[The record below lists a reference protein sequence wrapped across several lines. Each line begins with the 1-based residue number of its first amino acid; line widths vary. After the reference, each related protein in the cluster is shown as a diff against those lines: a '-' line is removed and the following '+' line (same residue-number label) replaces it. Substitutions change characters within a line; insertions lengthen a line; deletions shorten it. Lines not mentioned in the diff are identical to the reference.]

1 MNVNHYILLLS
12 CQDRPGIVNDITNAL
27 LGVNANIVD
36 ADQHSTDFEFGV
48 FFIRIEFVI
57 SEDFQNQDLHLQ
69 RVVEELEILLNTK
82 VNLFKKKNRVI
93 FKLKPAILNGF
104 MGLYMIIFHFLNR
117 PILIEIFKKYPQLIP
132 SESRSI
138 FLTNHGQILL
148 KNLSF
153 TLGVALILHGIIV
166 GYSGVKHNNFWWT
179 VVNIVGL
186 LIAIIM
192 ASLCAIII

>member
-1 MNVNHYILLLS
+1 MNSLLIGIIPLIAFAILDSYANLNVALLITLLLT
-12 CQDRPGIVNDITNAL
+12 IAEVVYTL
-27 LGVNANIVD
+27 LTLGTLDSVSIL
-36 ADQHSTDFEFGV
+36 SISLV
-48 FFIRIEFVI
+48 F
-57 SEDFQNQDLHLQ
+57 
-69 RVVEELEILLNTK
+69 ILVGLSY
-82 VNLFKKKNRVI
+82 KKKNRVI

>member
-69 RVVEELEILLNTK
+69 RVVEQLEILLNTK
-82 VNLFKKKNRVI
+82 VNLFKKNEPLHCSILVSKEDHCLQEVLYQWRSKELNITIDSIISNHDEYQRVADWYGI
-93 FKLKPAILNGF
+93 PFHYVPSNSKHESEEKIIELTSSTSVLIMAR
-104 MGLYMIIFHFLNR
+104 YM
-117 PILIEIFKKYPQLIP
+117 
-132 SESRSI
+132 
-138 FLTNHGQILL
+138 QIL
-148 KNLSF
+148 SSEF
-153 TLGVALILHGIIV
+153 LH
-166 GYSGVKHNNFWWT
+166 NFKRP
-179 VVNIVGL
+179 V
-186 LIAIIM
+186 IM
-192 ASLCAIII
+192 